1 MGMWILFDGGFVSI
15 VAHRENKALL
25 CVRGRALG
33 DVEAFC
39 KRSAIADPEG
49 IIETPDADY
58 RFRVVLDRGIV
69 TAAVAEIVASMDY
82 DNFKTRVA
90 RSQGSERANV
100 YHDVWEDLLAL
111 DTRHG
116 ER

>member
-1 MGMWILFDGGFVSI
+1 MGMWLLFDGGFVSI

-25 CVRGRALG
+25 CVRGRVRG

-39 KRSAIADPEG
+39 KTAIADPKG
-49 IIETPDADY
+49 ILETLDADY
-58 RFRVVLDRGIV
+58 RFRVVLGRGIV
-69 TAAVAEIVASMDY
+69 MAAVVEIVATMDY

-90 RSQGSERANV
+90 RSQGIARSNV
-100 YHDVWEDLLAL
+100 YHDVWEDLLRL
-111 DTRHG
+111 DTRHE

>member
-1 MGMWILFDGGFVSI
+1 MGMWLLFDGGFVSI

-25 CVRGRALG
+25 CVRGRVRG

-39 KRSAIADPEG
+39 KRSVIADPKG
-49 IIETPDADY
+49 VIETLDADY

-90 RSQGSERANV
+90 KSQGIARANV
-100 YHDVWEDLLAL
+100 YHDVWADLLTL
-111 DTRHG
+111 DARH
-116 ER
+116 EKR